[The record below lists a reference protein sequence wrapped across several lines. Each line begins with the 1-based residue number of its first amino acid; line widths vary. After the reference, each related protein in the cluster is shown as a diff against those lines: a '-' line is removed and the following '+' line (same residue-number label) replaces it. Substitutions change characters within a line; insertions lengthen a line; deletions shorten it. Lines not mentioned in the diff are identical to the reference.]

1 MTNRPLRTG
10 PLLATCFAL
19 LCVAGQGVVTGSAA
33 TSFGDGYERILAR
46 FNTSA
51 PPAYR
56 AYRKMEAGLLDSD
69 RRAWMEVWTS
79 YSPGRGLTYEVV
91 KEGGSDYVR
100 SKILIDFLKNEQQLI
115 ARGQP
120 MRAAVDAGNYTVEDA
135 GVTNDGLQRI
145 SLHATRKSDGLIN
158 GTLFLNPEAGYVVRM
173 QGRLVKSP
181 SFWLRDVDVT
191 WKFARIGHQVLPVE
205 MSSTGRVR
213 MFGRSDFRMSY
224 EYVSIDG
231 RPTGSAVVAERE

>member
-1 MTNRPLRTG
+1 MSKPLRIA

-19 LCVAGQGVVTGSAA
+19 LWSVGQGVVAGSA
-33 TSFGDGYERILAR
+33 GDGYERILAR
-46 FNTSA
+46 FNSAA

-69 RRAWMEVWTS
+69 KRGWMEVWTT
-79 YSPGRGLTYEVV
+79 YSPARGMTYEVV
-91 KEGGSDYVR
+91 KQGGSEYVR
-100 SKILIDFLKNEQQLI
+100 HKILLDFLDNEKELI
-115 ARGQP
+115 ARGHP
-120 MRAAVDAGNYTVEDA
+120 MRAAIDAGNYDVADA
-135 GVTNDGLQRI
+135 GTTADGLQRI
-145 SLHATRKSDGLIN
+145 ALKATRKSDGLIN
-158 GTLFLNPEAGYVVRM
+158 GTLFLHPEAGYVTRM

-191 WKFARIGHQVLPVE
+191 WKFARIGHQVMPVE

-213 MFGRSDFRMSY
+213 MFGRSDFKMVY

-231 RPTGSAVVAERE
+231 QPTGAAVVASRE

>member
-1 MTNRPLRTG
+1 VTGKPLRLA

-19 LCVAGQGVVTGSAA
+19 LWGAGQGVVAGS
-33 TSFGDGYERILAR
+33 TGDGYERILAR
-46 FNTSA
+46 FNSAA

-69 RRAWMEVWTS
+69 KRGWMEVWTT
-79 YSPGRGLTYEVV
+79 YSPGQGLRYEVV

-100 SKILIDFLKNEQQLI
+100 HKILFDFLDNEKELI

-120 MRAAVDAGNYTVEDA
+120 MRAAITARNYEVENAGATA
-135 GVTNDGLQRI
+135 DGLQRI
-145 SLHATRKSDGLIN
+145 SLKAARKSDGLIN
-158 GTLFLNPEAGYVVRM
+158 GTLFLHPEGGYVTRM

-181 SFWLRDVDVT
+181 SFWVRDVDVT
-191 WKFARIGHQVLPVE
+191 WKFGRIGRHVMPVE
-205 MSSTGRVR
+205 MSSTARVR
-213 MFGRSDFRMSY
+213 MFGRSDFRMVY

-231 RPTGSAVVAERE
+231 QPTGSAVVAERE

>member
-1 MTNRPLRTG
+1 MTRKPLHTV

-19 LCVAGQGVVTGSAA
+19 LWSVGQGVVAGSA
-33 TSFGDGYERILAR
+33 GDGYERILAR
-46 FNTSA
+46 FNSAA

-69 RRAWMEVWTS
+69 KRGWMEVWTS

-100 SKILIDFLKNEQQLI
+100 RKILVDFLENEQQLI
-115 ARGQP
+115 AQGHP
-120 MRAAVDAGNYTVEDA
+120 MRAAVDAHNYLVDDGGMSE
-135 GVTNDGLQRI
+135 DGLQRI
-145 SLHATRKSDGLIN
+145 TLKAARKSDGLIN
-158 GTLFLNPEAGYVVRM
+158 GTLFLHPEAGYVTRM

-181 SFWLRDVDVT
+181 SFWLHDVDVT
-191 WKFARIGHQVLPVE
+191 WKFARIGHQVMPVE

-213 MFGRSDFRMSY
+213 MFGRSNFKMVY

-231 RPTGSAVVAERE
+231 QPTGAAVVASRE

>member
-1 MTNRPLRTG
+1 MTRKPLRIG

-19 LCVAGQGVVTGSAA
+19 LCAAGQGVRAGSA
-33 TSFGDGYERILAR
+33 GDGYERILAR

-69 RRAWMEVWTS
+69 KRAWMEVWTT
-79 YSPGRGLTYEVV
+79 YSPGRGLSYEIV

-100 SKILIDFLKNEQQLI
+100 GKILIDFLKNEQQLI

-120 MRAAVDAGNYTVEDA
+120 MRAAIDDGNYEVGDAGITP
-135 GVTNDGLQRI
+135 GGLQRI
-145 SLHATRKSDGLIN
+145 SLRATRKSDGLIN
-158 GTLFLNPEAGYVVRM
+158 GVLFVDPDAGYVTRM

-181 SFWLRDVDVT
+181 SFWVRDVDVT
-191 WKFARIGHQVLPVE
+191 WKFSRIAHHVMPVE

-213 MFGRSDFRMSY
+213 MFGRSDFRMTY
-224 EYVSIDG
+224 DYVSIDG
-231 RPTGSAVVAERE
+231 QPTGSAVVAERE